1 MRDINYPID
10 SHPIYEGRI
19 PMGRIYMYGG
29 EWEGIRT
36 YVLGSPG
43 GCFVSI
49 ESSALGIWTDI
60 I

>member
-29 EWEGIRT
+29 EWEGIRID
-36 YVLGSPG
+36 VLGS
-43 GCFVSI
+43 
-49 ESSALGIWTDI
+49 LGVDI
-60 I
+60 LFP